1 MEVIQATIGRFH
13 HFHLARQLEKRGL
26 LGKIYTG
33 YPKFKLKDEQGIPA
47 EKIISFP
54 WIHAPYMARSKFGLN
69 KYEGLDDKWRLLDKV
84 MFDRYILSKLKAPS
98 VLVAL
103 SGTAKKAGQANQ
115 QLGGAWI
122 CDRGSSHIKYQ
133 NEILRDEYTNWGISY
148 RENTS
153 EIMERECFEYEHA
166 NYITVP
172 SKFVY
177 DSFVEKGV
185 PKNKLIKIPYGA
197 NLSRFSKT
205 KEPESNSFSVLWV
218 GMASIRK
225 GFFYALE
232 AFQNLNCKN
241 KKFTVIG
248 TVEEAVKSRLKNY
261 DLTRVEFKGIVANHQ
276 LKDYYSSHHVF
287 VLPSIEEGLAMV
299 QGEALACGCPVI
311 ATPNTGSED
320 LFEHSNEGFRVPI
333 RNSQAILEAFEAL
346 LDQPELRNDM
356 SEKALKKVESLGGWD
371 TYGEQFTQFLSQL

>member
-13 HFHLARQLEKRGL
+13 HFHLARQLEKSGL

-47 EKIISFP
+47 KKIVSFP

-69 KYEGLDDKWRLLDKV
+69 KYENLDDKWRLLDKV
-84 MFDRYILSKLKAPS
+84 TFDRYILSKLKEPS

-103 SGTAKKAGQANQ
+103 SGTAKNAGRANQ
-115 QLGGAWI
+115 QLGGTWI
-122 CDRGSSHIKYQ
+122 CDRGSSHIEFQ
-133 NEILRDEYTNWGISY
+133 NDLLRDEHAIWGVRF
-148 RENTS
+148 RENST
-153 EIMERECFEYEHA
+153 EIMSRECVEYECA
-166 NYITVP
+166 DYITVP
-172 SKFVY
+172 SQFVY
-177 DSFVEKGV
+177 NSFVEKGI
-185 PKNKLIKIPYGA
+185 PENKLIKIPYGA
-197 NLSRFSKT
+197 NLARFSKT

-232 AFQNLNCKN
+232 AFQNLKCKN

-248 TVEEAVKSRLKNY
+248 TIEEAVKSRLKNY
-261 DLTRVEFKGIVANHQ
+261 DLTRVEFKGVVANQQ

-311 ATPNTGSED
+311 ATPNAGSED

-356 SEKALKKVESLGGWD
+356 SEKALKKVQSLGGWD
-371 TYGEQFTQFLSQL
+371 TYGEQFTKFLSQL